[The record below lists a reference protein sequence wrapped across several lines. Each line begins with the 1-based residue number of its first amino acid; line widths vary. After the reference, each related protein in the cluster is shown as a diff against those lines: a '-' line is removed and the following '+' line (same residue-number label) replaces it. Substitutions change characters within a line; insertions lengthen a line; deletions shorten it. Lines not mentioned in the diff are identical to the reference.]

1 MMIGMEQEESLGRLG
16 RTIVAR
22 RTDLGYPTRQA
33 FADEVNLTYRVLT
46 DLENG
51 KRMVG
56 PKTYASIEQALR
68 WAPGSVGR
76 VLRGEEPVERA
87 ALPSGTP
94 PHERLGDWRSYEGVV
109 TVKWGDIATLQE
121 RIARLPMTAVLYIS
135 TVVDLILD
143 DIASFAP
150 PNKSDAPPQ
159 TPLPTVSELRP
170 AKRPPFG
177 SELLAASEG
186 EKGYPDD
193 DLDTEE

>member
-1 MMIGMEQEESLGRLG
+1 MEQEESLGHLG

-22 RTDLGYPTRQA
+22 RTELGYPTRQA
-33 FADEVNLTYRVLT
+33 FADEVDLTYRVLT

-51 KRMVG
+51 NRMVG
-56 PKTYASIEQALR
+56 PKTYASIEKALR

-87 ALPSGTP
+87 ALPSGIP
-94 PHERLGDWRSYEGVV
+94 PHERLGDWHSYEGVV
-109 TVKWGDIATLQE
+109 TEKWGDVATLQE

-143 DIASFAP
+143 DIAS
-150 PNKSDAPPQ
+150 PNRDDAPLK
-159 TPLPTVSELRP
+159 TSLPTTVSELP
-170 AKRPPFG
+170 AAKRPPFG

-193 DLDTEE
+193 DLDTDE